1 MVEVTQVF
9 ALSSFYNHNTLTNLN
24 ESLQMHFKFAV
35 RNFIEAGDSL
45 TDVLRVVSGLYLITG
60 LDSGL
65 DYWTGV
71 MDWIIESE
79 FAHIT

>member
-9 ALSSFYNHNTLTNLN
+9 ALSSFYNHNTLTNLK

>member
-1 MVEVTQVF
+1 
-9 ALSSFYNHNTLTNLN
+9 
-24 ESLQMHFKFAV
+24 MHFKFAV

-65 DYWTGV
+65 YYWTGV
-71 MDWIIESE
+71 MDWIIGSE